1 MRRLVIVR
9 ILSTIPLLAAV
20 SVFVFALVHLMP
32 VDPVRQLLGTG
43 ATDEQIAALNHEL
56 GYDRSLVTQFGS
68 WLGSA
73 VQGDLGRSLFTEDDV
88 LTSIVDRLPM
98 TLSLVLGGLL
108 IAVLVGIPAGII
120 GAVRPGSVSDRV
132 VSGLIALGQ
141 AIPSFWLAMLLA
153 LVFAVLLP
161 VLPALGFTPIE
172 EDPVAWLRGLIM
184 PCAALGLPASATIAR
199 QMRGAMTTALRAP
212 YTQALR
218 ARGTPRSRIIYRYAL
233 RNSMVPVLAT
243 IGWETGVMM
252 AVSFV
257 VERVFAIPGTGTLLI
272 DAVVRN
278 DIPVVQ
284 GGVMFFACAVVL
296 VYLLVDIGYGLL
308 DPKARP
314 Q

>member
-9 ILSTIPLLAAV
+9 ALSTIPLLVLVA
-20 SVFVFALVHLMP
+20 VFVFALVHVTP
-32 VDPVRQLLGTG
+32 IDPVRQLLGPG
-43 ATDEQIAALNHEL
+43 ATEDQVATLNAQL
-56 GYDRSLVTQFGS
+56 GYDRSLIAQFGS
-68 WLGSA
+68 WLASA
-73 VQGDLGRSLFTEDDV
+73 LQGDLGRSLFTEDDV

-98 TLSLVLGGLL
+98 TLSLVLGGLV
-108 IAVLVGIPAGII
+108 IAILVGIPAGIV
-120 GAVRPGSVSDRV
+120 GAVRPGSPPDRA
-132 VSGLIALGQ
+132 VSGLIALGL

-161 VLPALGFTPIE
+161 VLPALGYTPIE
-172 EDPVAWLRGLIM
+172 EDPIAWLRGLVL

-199 QMRGAMTTALRAP
+199 QMRGAMTGALRAP

-218 ARGTPRSRIIYRYAL
+218 ARGTPRNRIVYRYAL

-243 IGWETGVMM
+243 IGWEAGVMM

-278 DIPVVQ
+278 DMPVVQ
-284 GGVMFFACAVVL
+284 GGVMFFAGAVVL
-296 VYLLVDIGYGLL
+296 VNLLVDIGYGVL

>member
-9 ILSTIPLLAAV
+9 ILSTIPLLVLVA
-20 SVFVFALVHLMP
+20 VFVFALVHLTP
-32 VDPVRQLLGTG
+32 VDPVRQLLGPG
-43 ATDEQIAALNHEL
+43 ATEEQVATLSAQL
-56 GYDRSLVTQFGS
+56 GYDQPLLAQFGS

-73 VQGDLGRSLFTEDDV
+73 LQGDLGRSLFTDDDV

-98 TLSLVLGGLL
+98 TLSLVAGGLL

-120 GAVRPGSVSDRV
+120 GAVRPGSLSDRV
-132 VSGLIALGQ
+132 VSGLIALGL

-161 VLPALGFTPIE
+161 VLPALGYTPVE

-199 QMRGAMTTALRAP
+199 QMRAAMTGALRAP

-218 ARGTPRSRIIYRYAL
+218 ARGTPRNRIIYRYAL

>member
-1 MRRLVIVR
+1 MRRLIVIR
-9 ILSTIPLLAAV
+9 ALSTLPLLALVA
-20 SVFVFALVHLMP
+20 VFVFLLVHLTP
-32 VDPVRQLLGTG
+32 VDPVRQLLGPG
-43 ATDEQIAALNHEL
+43 ATEEQRAALNAQL
-56 GYDRSLVTQFGS
+56 GYDRSWLAQFGS

-73 VQGDLGRSLFTEDDV
+73 VRGDLGRSLFTQDSV
-88 LTSIVDRLPM
+88 LTSIVERLPM
-98 TLSLVLGGLL
+98 TLSLVVGGIL
-108 IAVLVGIPAGII
+108 IAVLVGIPAGIV

-132 VSGLIALGQ
+132 VSGLIAIGL

-161 VLPALGFTPIE
+161 LLPALGYTPIE
-172 EDPVAWLRGLIM
+172 EDPIAWFQGMVL
-184 PCAALGLPASATIAR
+184 PCLALGLPASATIAR
-199 QMRGAMTTALRAP
+199 QMRGAMTNALRAP

-218 ARGTPRSRIIYRYAL
+218 ARGTPRNRIIYRYAL
-233 RNSMVPVLAT
+233 RNSMVPVLTT
-243 IGWETGVMM
+243 IGWELGVMM

-257 VERVFAIPGTGTLLI
+257 VERVFAFPGAGTLLI

-278 DIPVVQ
+278 DMPVVQ

-296 VYLLVDIGYGLL
+296 VNLLVDIGYGVL